1 MNEEF
6 DVLSLD
12 KIEER
17 IENYKRICRK
27 HKIDETELLEFKK
40 KLAEMADSTFQLQK
54 ITKQKLVTFFNKNL
68 MLNL

>member
-17 IENYKRICRK
+17 IKNYKRICKK

-40 KLAEMADSTFQLQK
+40 LGEMGFNVST
-54 ITKQKLVTFFNKNL
+54 TKNNK
-68 MLNL
+68 